1 MIVPS
6 TGYQIEGY
14 NDRAL
19 GFSEAF
25 ICLYTPILG
34 VEASALYQYLLV
46 EHGRYGTHHR
56 FMQQFGFSLSHLSK
70 LRERLEAMQLL
81 QTYITDEDVYI
92 YVLKSPLAYGQFF
105 EHGLFS
111 SLLLQAVG
119 QVRYGE
125 LKQRYQYDIE
135 ARQTITKSFSDVFG
149 KIEPLTDGGPTS
161 QKEHP
166 RVDFDWEL
174 FDALVGKS
182 FVRLK
187 TIDVN
192 REMIASK
199 AYIFQKSVEEMAR
212 IVLESYD
219 VKTHEINSNKL
230 EQLLTEPAVA
240 EKLVVKQM
248 EALDAHEYEK
258 IADFFD
264 GTAPQAFL
272 KARFGHV
279 SQNDLKI
286 IDMCMSQ
293 FQFSRGV
300 TNVLIDYVLYTND
313 QKLTRAYVET
323 IASQLYRKKI
333 TTAID
338 AMRHFTA
345 LKEARANKS
354 KQVNNRYQK
363 QTAPKAHQVMV
374 DFDAVETKAPLSDE
388 ELAKFLEEYGDVLDA
403 NTE

>member
-1 MIVPS
+1 MLAPS

-25 ICLYTPILG
+25 ICLYTPVLG

-46 EHGRYGTHHR
+46 EHGRFGTHHR
-56 FMQQFGFSLSHLSK
+56 FMQQFGMSLSTLTK
-70 LRERLEAMQLL
+70 LREKLEAMQLV
-81 QTYITDEDVYI
+81 QTYITDEDVYV
-92 YVLKSPLAYGQFF
+92 YVLKSPLAYTQFF

-119 QVRYGE
+119 HIRYNE
-125 LKQRYQYDIE
+125 LKQRYFDEERSSQP
-135 ARQTITKSFSDVFG
+135 ITKSFSDVFG
-149 KIEPLTDGGPTS
+149 KVEPLADTKKQSDGVP
-161 QKEHP
+161 KI
-166 RVDFDWEL
+166 DFDWEL
-174 FDALVGKS
+174 FDALVGRS
-182 FVRLK
+182 FIRMK

-192 REMIASK
+192 REMISSK
-199 AYIFQKSVEEMAR
+199 AYIFQKTVEEMAK
-212 IVLESYD
+212 IVLDSYD
-219 VKTHEINSNKL
+219 VKTHEISTRKM
-230 EQLLTEPAVA
+230 EQLLTEPSKAKKLA
-240 EKLVVKQM
+240 EKEVATTDV
-248 EALDAHEYEK
+248 HEYEK
-258 IADFFD
+258 IAAFFD
-264 GTAPQAFL
+264 ETAPQDFL

-313 QKLTRAYVET
+313 QKLTRAYVEA

-345 LKEARANKS
+345 MKEEKATRQK
-354 KQVNNRYQK
+354 KPNNRYQK
-363 QTAPKAHQVMV
+363 QAAPKAHQEMV
-374 DFDAVETKAPLSDE
+374 DFDSIETKAPLSDE
-388 ELAKFLEEYGDVLDA
+388 ELAKFLEEYGDVLNA
-403 NTE
+403 NTK